1 MSGISDIDRSSFRD
15 ISIRDFSKKQN
26 FLYKF
31 GWKVIDSVAQSINR
45 LCWVS

>member
-1 MSGISDIDRSSFRD
+1 MSEISDIDKSSSKD
-15 ISIRDFSKKQN
+15 ISIREFSKRQV

-45 LCWVS
+45 LC